1 MTDVKAKENENL
13 KSNILDEYSNFK
25 RLLEEA
31 LSYGYHVEK
40 DEIKGI
46 SSTGYMTRFFEKYNI
61 K

>member
-13 KSNILDEYSNFK
+13 KSNILDGDSNFK

-31 LSYGYHVEK
+31 LSYGYHVAK

-46 SSTGYMTRFFEKYNI
+46 SSSGYMTRFFKKYNI